1 MSAMHDSFPEFLARL
16 RAGDSAAASELFQ
29 RFAHQLINLARRQFG
44 AGLRHKVDP
53 EDVVQSAY
61 KSFFARFGEGK
72 LEAVSWNSL
81 WGLLTLITLR
91 KCAERVAYHRAQR
104 RDAAREVSTPP
115 GPEEAGPWLEALSR
129 EPTPPE
135 AALLNEAVEQLL
147 AGLDEDERQIVELS
161 LQGHTTQEISERL
174 GQPERTVRRMRER
187 VRNRLERAQ
196 GGSS

>member
-16 RAGDSAAASELFQ
+16 RAGDSDAAGELFQ
-29 RFAHQLINLARRQFG
+29 RFAHQLIHLARRQFG
-44 AGLRHKVDP
+44 SALRHKVDP

-61 KSFFARFGEGK
+61 KSFFARYGDGK

-81 WGLLTLITLR
+81 WGLLMLITLR
-91 KCAERVAYHRAQR
+91 KCAERVAYHRAAC
-104 RDAAREVSTPP
+104 RDVARELSTPVA
-115 GPEEAGPWLEALSR
+115 PEEAGPWLEALSR
-129 EPTPPE
+129 EPTPLE

-147 AGLDEDERQIVELS
+147 GGLDEDERQIVELS

-196 GGSS
+196 GGNS